1 MQQTWLQSCMIR
13 VDLPHTWRG
22 SLSASACQPFC
33 LPGRLAVQA
42 ANPLTGSPACLPV
55 GGPAACLSA
64 GCAAVFQPVCCRSFS
79 EDIVVGFTSPSGTV
93 RLNPADTCTPGPG
106 SKLVLLT
113 KGSEFDNSCCTI
125 ICNPYCQPLKAWM
138 CSRWCQ
144 GQASAKD
151 AAAFLLVPCGGSSHH
166 TMVLSHLLCCVLC
179 CTRSWSTVHCKQQA
193 GSAGFE
199 SAHV

>member
-1 MQQTWLQSCMIR
+1 MAACQQ
-13 VDLPHTWRG
+13 VPE
-22 SLSASACQPFC
+22 SLSAS
-33 LPGRLAVQA
+33 QA
-42 ANPLTGSPACLPV
+42 AWPPTHSPARLPACLPV

-93 RLNPADTCTPGPG
+93 HLNPADTCTPGPG

-125 ICNPYCQPLKAWM
+125 ICNPYCQPLKALMHAWM

-144 GQASAKD
+144 GQASAEG

-166 TMVLSHLLCCVLC
+166 TMVLSHLLGCVLC

-193 GSAGFE
+193 GSAGFD
-199 SAHV
+199 SAHVRAGSRSSGTAAAAWSAV